1 MVLLL
6 RERDVRSL
14 LDMYA
19 NIMVLEQAF
28 GAWAQ
33 GHAENRP
40 RTRIEQEN
48 GYMHLLAAAVPSL
61 GVVGFK
67 TYTNF
72 RRAGMRSVVMLF
84 SSLDGRLLA
93 IIEADFLG
101 RTRTGAT
108 SGLATKYL
116 ARPDASV
123 VGLIGAGNQAYAQVL
138 GVCAVRQIKAVHVY
152 SRRLPECE
160 QFCNE
165 LMQRLSIVEVRPVP
179 SARLALEEADIVIT
193 ATTSPEPVLP
203 GDWLKSGSH
212 INAIGSNWAD
222 RRELDLMTLQRS
234 QVIVTDSQEQARVE
248 AGDFVI
254 PANEGLFDW
263 SRVSDLADVVA
274 GHGPKRELASD
285 ITLYKGVG
293 IALED
298 VATAAHVYTLARDRR
313 IGEEIDFL
321 P

>member
-1 MVLLL
+1 MALLL

-28 GAWAQ
+28 EALAQ
-33 GHAENRP
+33 GNANNSL
-40 RTRIEQEN
+40 RTRIEQEK
-48 GYMHLLAAAVPSL
+48 GVLHLLAAAVPSQ

-67 TYTNF
+67 TFTAF
-72 RRAGMRSVVMLF
+72 QSAMRSAVMLF
-84 SSLDGRLLA
+84 SSADGRLLS

-101 RTRTGAT
+101 RMRSGAT

-116 ARPDASV
+116 ARPNASV
-123 VGLIGAGNQAYAQVL
+123 VGLIGAGKQAFAQVL
-138 GVCAVRQIKAVHVY
+138 GVCVVRQIKAVNVF

-165 LMQRLSIVEVRPVP
+165 LMKRLSIEVRPVP
-179 SARLALEEADIVIT
+179 SASQAINDAEIVIT

-203 GDWLKSGSH
+203 DDWLKNGSH
-212 INAIGSNWAD
+212 INAIGSNWHN
-222 RRELDLMTLQRS
+222 RRELELKTLQRS
-234 QVIVTDSQEQARVE
+234 KVIVTDSKDQARIE
-248 AGDFVI
+248 AGDFII
-254 PANEGLFDW
+254 PADSGEFDW

-274 GHGPKRELASD
+274 GRGPKRESETD

-298 VATAAHVYTLARDRR
+298 VATAAHVYQLARERK
-313 IGEEIDFL
+313 IGEEIDL
-321 P
+321 LQ